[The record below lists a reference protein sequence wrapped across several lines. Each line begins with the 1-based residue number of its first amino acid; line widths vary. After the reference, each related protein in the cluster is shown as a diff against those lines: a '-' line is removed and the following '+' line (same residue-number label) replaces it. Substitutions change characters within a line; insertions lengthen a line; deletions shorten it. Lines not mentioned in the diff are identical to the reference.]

1 MGNNESKKGM
11 KPAEMSEET
20 WLLFF
25 TENEELRQDFKSD
38 GRRPT
43 GFFGKAG
50 ALEIGDENMLVR
62 MAQSGD
68 RIAFG
73 ALYEMHREKV
83 YKHLWYMVSNREDA
97 LDLTTDTFIKAM
109 DAVES
114 FRGDSSFLT
123 WLFAIASRTAIDFL
137 RKRRIKTLP
146 LSLFHSLKAKD
157 EDIHE
162 QMDERRKLDAIM
174 KSLNVLSPKEK
185 AVFVL
190 RYVEDRSVSQTGDIL
205 DIAEG
210 TVKALYHRAIKK
222 LKNRLGGV

>member
-1 MGNNESKKGM
+1 
-11 KPAEMSEET
+11 
-20 WLLFF
+20 
-25 TENEELRQDFKSD
+25 
-38 GRRPT
+38 
-43 GFFGKAG
+43 
-50 ALEIGDENMLVR
+50 
-62 MAQSGD
+62 
-68 RIAFG
+68 
-73 ALYEMHREKV
+73 
-83 YKHLWYMVSNREDA
+83 MVSNREDA